1 MNRDFDANVAGIEDG
16 IVQVLIGAV
25 GGSDGYAKA
34 VETYSGELDS
44 ETIRDYLEEL
54 RGRFPLFL
62 VCYTDGEDV
71 KSPAIAPAF
80 GQPRIFRH
88 RCTFTTFVASDDARG
103 EKARRRGARGGGG
116 IGVYRMIADVRKALA
131 GRFFRNTA
139 EEDKDLFNVEPM
151 TPAGVE
157 FVARMPEMALYA
169 VHHET
174 EFEWIEPD
182 RRQAGKPVTGL
193 IVDVHPTR
201 GVGMPGGLPGVEV
214 EVE

>member
-1 MNRDFDANVAGIEDG
+1 MNRDFDINVAGIEDSING
-16 IVQVLIGAV
+16 ALIQVV
-25 GGSDGYAKA
+25 GGPEGYAKT

-54 RGRFPLFL
+54 RARFPLFL
-62 VCYTDGEDV
+62 SCYTDGEDV
-71 KSPAIAPAF
+71 KSPAIVPAF

-103 EKARRRGARGGGG
+103 ENARRRGARGGGG
-116 IGVYRMIADVRKALA
+116 VGVYRMIADVRNALA
-131 GRFFRNTA
+131 GRLFRNTA
-139 EEDKDLFNVEPM
+139 EDDKDLFNVEPM

-182 RRQAGKPVTGL
+182 RRQPGRPVTGL
-193 IVDVHPTR
+193 IVDVHSTG
-201 GVGMPGGLPGVEV
+201 GVGRPGGLPGVQGEV
-214 EVE
+214 K